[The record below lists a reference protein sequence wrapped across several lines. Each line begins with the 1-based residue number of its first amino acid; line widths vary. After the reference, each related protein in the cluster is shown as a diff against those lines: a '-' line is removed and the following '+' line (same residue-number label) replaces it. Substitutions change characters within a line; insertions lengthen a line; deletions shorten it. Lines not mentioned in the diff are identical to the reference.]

1 MKSDMCCTGEVAE
14 TEDTLLAVYTFT
26 MPGLLSNALEASV
39 ICRRPDTL
47 AYHGGDIDHPQT
59 RVGCV
64 AHERIP
70 RLVSMRRRSCRF
82 HGVLRAISI
91 RGGVKM
97 PVITQT

>member
-39 ICRRPDTL
+39 ICRCPDTL

-82 HGVLRAISI
+82 HGVLRSISM
-91 RGGVKM
+91 RGGVKI
-97 PVITQT
+97 PVIAQT